1 MAGGEPFYIKNFAD
15 YVEKI
20 VDITKDPYI
29 EINTNATRLLPKDK
43 NDKLQGKL
51 NLRISIDGFEDT
63 DNYQRTGGVE
73 WQEKIKVID
82 SYYKNFHVDS
92 FDITLSSLTIR
103 SLPKLVEF
111 LTGRYPNV
119 PYILVRPI
127 LNKPGLEPNNLP
139 IELKQEALSF
149 CKKLERRNFYSK
161 YQYTNITQ
169 LIDVLNKE
177 PTNKE
182 ALKRQINFFDNVTT
196 KKYEDIDPKI
206 VEWVNG

>member
-1 MAGGEPFYIKNFAD
+1 MNNLIKICILIFSTSLVYA
-15 YVEKI
+15 ES
-20 VDITKDPYI
+20 
-29 EINTNATRLLPKDK
+29 
-43 NDKLQGKL
+43 
-51 NLRISIDGFEDT
+51 ISIMSINAQNLFDT
-63 DNYQRTGGVE
+63 
-73 WQEKIKVID
+73 ID
-82 SYYKNFHVDS
+82 DKGKDDKAF
-92 FDITLSSLTIR
+92 
-103 SLPKLVEF
+103 
-111 LTGRYPNV
+111 
-119 PYILVRPI
+119 
-127 LNKPGLEPNNLP
+127 LP